1 MHACFCQGVVEL
13 LQHPQQL
20 EDMKKEP
27 KLVESMVEE
36 LLRYHT
42 SSALATRRVADQDV
56 ELLGQV
62 PSLSP
67 VISSLLLWLPASNS
81 TCPPEPH
88 CKLSSGLGPVIRA
101 VTQVEC
107 VWSLHLACCLT
118 VSFCHCCDGMLQF
131 MCGNKILVPDVYVV
145 D

>member
-1 MHACFCQGVVEL
+1 MRACFCQGVLEL

-27 KLVESMVEE
+27 KLVEPMVEE

-62 PSLSP
+62 PLFVP
-67 VISSLLLWLPASNS
+67 CDLISAI
-81 TCPPEPH
+81 
-88 CKLSSGLGPVIRA
+88 V
-101 VTQVEC
+101 V
-107 VWSLHLACCLT
+107 AC
-118 VSFCHCCDGMLQF
+118 
-131 MCGNKILVPDVYVV
+131 
-145 D
+145 